1 MKIIK
6 FGGKSLSNGLGIKNV
21 ISIIQNKTIEKEKFI
36 VVLSARGNA
45 TDDLEHILALAQQN
59 KEYLSAWRDFKNYQT
74 LPLPDIDFSTEF
86 NQLEKIFEGVQLI
99 GDYSLKIKDLVL
111 AQGEMLAT
119 KMVSAL
125 LNKKGTESI
134 PIDSRLFFRS
144 NSNFGCAQI
153 KEELSKAN
161 TITFFNQI
169 PSKTL
174 PIVSGFIA
182 SDKNGQTTTL
192 GRNGSNYSAAL
203 LSKYLNANE
212 LHNYTHVDG
221 IYTANPIQVEDAQ
234 IIKHLNYQEANEL
247 ANFGASILHAKT
259 IIPLIENKIPLRILN
274 TFNPSSK
281 GTLISAANNNKE
293 VKTISVQNDLGI
305 IYIEG
310 RGMLGKIGLDARIF
324 EALSKKDISIGIISQ
339 GSSERSIG
347 FVIAKNQTKTA
358 VSALKKEFRT
368 EINEKDISSI
378 SQLQDVSVITIV
390 GQNLKTFSSSF
401 QALAKNNIE
410 VLLINN
416 TLNGKNISL
425 VVKNDFAT
433 KAVNVI
439 HSQIF
444 GITRKINIAIFG
456 KGNVGGSLI
465 NQILKSQDQIVKRKQ
480 TKLNIF
486 AIAGTKNIILDKSGV
501 NKNWKET
508 YKKAAKNE
516 SIQQVI
522 EYASQHHLENLIAID
537 NTTSSAFV
545 KEYDT
550 LIEQGFDLVSSNKL
564 ANTSSFQ
571 FYKNTRT
578 KLKQHNKQ
586 YLYET
591 NVGAGLPLIDTIKL
605 LHDSGENITRIRGVF
620 SGSLSYLFNTFS
632 SQEVSFSS
640 VLKKAIAQGFTEP
653 DPREDLCGN
662 DVARKLLILA
672 RELDLE
678 NEFDDIQIKNLIPED
693 LRGGDT
699 ETFLAQLDALDPFY
713 QALKEKQKQDHVLR
727 YIGDLYG
734 DLQNEKG
741 ILKVDLIS
749 VSKFSSLGQL
759 TESDSIFEIYTESYG
774 NKPIVIQGAGA
785 GAEVTARGVFGDLL
799 RITEKRQN

>member
-59 KEYLSAWRDFKNYQT
+59 KEYLSPWRDFKNYQT

-281 GTLISAANNNKE
+281 GTLISAANNSKE